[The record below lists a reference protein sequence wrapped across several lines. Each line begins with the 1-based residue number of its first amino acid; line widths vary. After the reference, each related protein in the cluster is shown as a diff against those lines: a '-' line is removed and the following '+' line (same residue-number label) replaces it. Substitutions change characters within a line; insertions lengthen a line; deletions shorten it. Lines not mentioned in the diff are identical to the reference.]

1 MAPYDSLQED
11 EMEEEDI
18 DFSDLN
24 EQYEVRLESSLDA
37 FCVIDGLPVV
47 PEDSKPKLVKFIQR
61 KLNQSVLHMRCIGLW
76 LTMLEESGRSAKTL
90 SLCL

>member
-1 MAPYDSLQED
+1 MAPSYDNLPD
-11 EMEEEDI
+11 EGVEEEEI

-47 PEDSKPKLVKFIQR
+47 PEESKPKLVKFVLR
-61 KLNQSVLHMRCIGLW
+61 KLNS
-76 LTMLEESGRSAKTL
+76 
-90 SLCL
+90 